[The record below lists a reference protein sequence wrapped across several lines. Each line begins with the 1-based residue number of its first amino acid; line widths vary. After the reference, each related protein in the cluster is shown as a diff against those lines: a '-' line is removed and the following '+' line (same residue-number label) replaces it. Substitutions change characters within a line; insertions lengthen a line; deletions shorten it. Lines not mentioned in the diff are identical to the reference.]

1 MNTPAADEEGRRPR
15 VLEGGAE
22 IGAAR
27 LQLLAATQYCL
38 ALHLPLL
45 LPQDYASDAELAE
58 IRRIATSGR
67 RADIRILL
75 HDPAAALRDDH
86 RLIALFQRLSSS
98 IHIRTPVEDVDR
110 QRASA
115 WLTTD
120 TGGYLLLPEAGKPK
134 ARAALRDRP
143 AQAPLVRLFDEI
155 WERSSRASE
164 LEALNL

>member
-1 MNTPAADEEGRRPR
+1 MSVPAADDEYRSRAIKGA
-15 VLEGGAE
+15 AE
-22 IGAAR
+22 IAAAR
-27 LQLLAATQYCL
+27 LQLLAAAQHCL
-38 ALHLPLL
+38 ALHLPRLT
-45 LPQDYASDAELAE
+45 PQDYASEAELAE

-75 HDPAAALRDDH
+75 HDPAAAMRDDH

-110 QRASA
+110 QRTSA

-120 TGGYLLLPEAGKPK
+120 TGGYLLLPDAGKP
-134 ARAALRDRP
+134 AGRTALRDRP
-143 AQAPLVRLFDEI
+143 AQAPLIRLFDEI

-164 LEALNL
+164 LESLNL

>member
-1 MNTPAADEEGRRPR
+1 MSAPAGEEGRLR
-15 VLEGGAE
+15 VVEGGVE
-22 IGAAR
+22 IAAVR
-27 LQLLAATQYCL
+27 LELLAAARHRL

-45 LPQDYASDAELAE
+45 PASDYANDAELAE

-67 RADIRILL
+67 RADIRIVLY
-75 HDPAAALRDDH
+75 DPGAALRDDH

-110 QRASA
+110 QRTSA

-120 TGGYLLLPEAGKPK
+120 TGGYLLLPDAATPK
-134 ARAALRDRP
+134 GRAALCDRP
-143 AQAPLVRLFDEI
+143 AQAPLTRLFGEI

-164 LEALNL
+164 LESLNL